1 MSANVI
7 IQGLAGFG
15 SCDDPQSEAEF
26 DACAKATAA
35 SQATATAAALQSGGV
50 SVAKIEEATGVKLP
64 PGSVDALVT
73 RTKDGGFKFPLT
85 FGKTDTTD
93 YFASFR
99 GGSKGLLSG
108 GTGIALGVAALGL
121 IGIVVYSMRKA

>member
-1 MSANVI
+1 MPANVLI
-7 IQGLAGFG
+7 ESLSGFG
-15 SCDDPQSEAEF
+15 SCDNPQSEAEF
-26 DACAKATAA
+26 DSCAKATAA
-35 SQATATAAALQSGGV
+35 SSAVATATALQSGGV
-50 SVAKIEEATGVKLP
+50 SAEKVEAVTGVKLP
-64 PGSVDALVT
+64 GSSLTT
-73 RTKDGGFKFPLT
+73 RTEDGGFKFPLT

-99 GGSKGLLSG
+99 SGSKGLLSG

>member
-1 MSANVI
+1 MPANVL
-7 IQGLAGFG
+7 IQSLSGFG

-26 DACAKATAA
+26 DSCAKATAA
-35 SQATATAAALQSGGV
+35 SSAVATATALQSGGV
-50 SVAKIEEATGVKLP
+50 SAEKIEAATGVN
-64 PGSVDALVT
+64 SLVT
-73 RTKDGGFKFPLT
+73 RTEDGGFKFPLT

-99 GGSKGLLSG
+99 SGSKGIVSG

-121 IGIVVYSMRKA
+121 IAIAVYSMRKA